1 MWFGN
6 GQKPHPEEAECKPE
20 DTGLRGGELFFEG
33 PLSPS
38 VLEVRRFNPGWKGVM
53 HLSTVAVRMDS

>member
-1 MWFGN
+1 MVWKTDRN
-6 GQKPHPEEAECKPE
+6 HTRRKLNVS
-20 DTGLRGGELFFEG
+20 LRTLDSEVESFFKG

-53 HLSTVAVRMDS
+53 HLQLWL

>member
-1 MWFGN
+1 MVWKTDRN
-6 GQKPHPEEAECKPE
+6 H
-20 DTGLRGGELFFEG
+20 TRRRLNVSLRTLDSEVESFFEG

-53 HLSTVAVRMDS
+53 HLQLWL

>member
-1 MWFGN
+1 MVWRKRTETTRRRLN
-6 GQKPHPEEAECKPE
+6 VS
-20 DTGLRGGELFFEG
+20 LRTLDSEVESFFEG

-53 HLSTVAVRMDS
+53 HLQLWL